1 MDKGDSFNILIVDDN
16 QNNLLSLH
24 TLISEYIEN
33 VFVFEANSGM
43 MALSVLIKQTID
55 LIILDVQMPD
65 MDGFETASLIKSR
78 KRTVEI
84 PIVFLTAA
92 YKSDDFKAKGYNIGA
107 ADYLTKPIDVP
118 QLIGKINSYL
128 RFIYQERQHSR
139 YERDLEE
146 KVQERTATLS
156 TINEQLIQEIAE
168 RKRTEENLKYAKEV
182 AEAANVAKSRFLAN
196 MSHEL
201 RTPLNAIIGYAEMLQ
216 EDATDLGY
224 EECLP
229 DLEKVRSAGKHLLEL
244 ISNILDISK
253 IEAGKMD
260 LMNEHFDLAFV
271 IRETIATFL
280 PIVEKNRNQFQIK
293 GIDDLSVKMFIDKTK
308 MCQILLNLLNN
319 ASKFTEN
326 GIITLA
332 IEYIG
337 AEEEGDET
345 WVDFRITDNGIGISP
360 EQISKLFQPFT
371 QADVSTT
378 RKYGGTGLGLTIVKQ
393 FTELMGGSVS
403 VTSAL
408 EQGSTFVVRLPTI
421 FDESLQE

>member
-33 VFVFEANSGM
+33 VFVYEANSGM
-43 MALSVLIKQTID
+43 GALSVLIKQTID

-65 MDGFETASLIKSR
+65 MDGFETASMIKSR
-78 KRTVEI
+78 KRTMSI

-92 YKSDDFKAKGYNIGA
+92 YKSDEFKAKGYNIGA

-139 YERDLEE
+139 YERDLQE
-146 KVQERTATLS
+146 KVQERTAELS
-156 TINEQLIQEIAE
+156 TINEQLMQEIAE

-182 AEAANVAKSRFLAN
+182 AEAANIAKSRFLAN

-201 RTPLNAIIGYAEMLQ
+201 RTPLNAIIGYTEMLE
-216 EDATDLGY
+216 EDAKDLGY
-224 EECLP
+224 DDCLP
-229 DLEKVRSAGKHLLEL
+229 DLKKVHSAGKHLLEL

-253 IEAGKMD
+253 IEAGKME
-260 LMNEHFDLAFV
+260 LFNERFDLAKM
-271 IRETIATFL
+271 IREMVGIFQ
-280 PIVEKNRNQFQIK
+280 PILEKNRNQFQLK
-293 GIDDLSVKMFIDKTK
+293 GVDGLSVEMFIDKTR
-308 MCQILLNLLNN
+308 MSQILLNLLNN
-319 ASKFTEN
+319 AAKFTES

-332 IEYIG
+332 VEYIKS
-337 AEEEGDET
+337 EEEDDDES
-345 WVDFRITDNGIGISP
+345 WVDFRITDNGIGMSQ
-360 EQISKLFQPFT
+360 EQIDKLFQPFT

-393 FTELMGGSVS
+393 FTELMGGNVS

-408 EQGSTFVVRLPTI
+408 EQGTTFVVRLPVI
-421 FDESLQE
+421 YGE

>member
-33 VFVFEANSGM
+33 VFVYEANSGM
-43 MALSVLIKQTID
+43 GALSVLIKQTID

-65 MDGFETASLIKSR
+65 MDGFETASMIKSR
-78 KRTVEI
+78 KRTMAI

-92 YKSDDFKAKGYNIGA
+92 YKSDEFKAKGYNIGA

-139 YERDLEE
+139 YERDLQE
-146 KVQERTATLS
+146 KVQERTAELS
-156 TINEQLIQEIAE
+156 TINEQLMQEIAE

-182 AEAANVAKSRFLAN
+182 AEAANIAKSRFLAN

-201 RTPLNAIIGYAEMLQ
+201 RTPLNAIIGYTEMLE
-216 EDATDLGY
+216 EDANDLGY
-224 EECLP
+224 DDCLP
-229 DLEKVRSAGKHLLEL
+229 DLEKVHSAGKHLLEL

-253 IEAGKMD
+253 IEAGKME
-260 LMNEHFDLAFV
+260 LFNERFDLAEM
-271 IRETIATFL
+271 IRELVGVFQ
-280 PIVEKNRNQFQIK
+280 PILEKNHNQFQLK
-293 GIDDLSVKMFIDKTK
+293 GVDGLSVEMFVDRTR
-308 MCQILLNLLNN
+308 MSQILLNLLNN
-319 ASKFTEN
+319 AAKFTEN

-332 IEYIG
+332 VEYIE
-337 AEEEGDET
+337 AEEYDDES
-345 WVDFRITDNGIGISP
+345 WIDFRITDNGIGMSQD
-360 EQISKLFQPFT
+360 QIGKLFQPFT
-371 QADVSTT
+371 QADASTT

-408 EQGSTFVVRLPTI
+408 EQGTTFVVRLPVI
-421 FDESLQE
+421 YEE

>member
-33 VFVFEANSGM
+33 VFVYEANSGM
-43 MALSVLIKQTID
+43 SALAVLIKQTID

-65 MDGFETASLIKSR
+65 MDGFETASMIKSR
-78 KRTVEI
+78 KRTMAI

-92 YKSDDFKAKGYNIGA
+92 YKSDEFKAKGYNIGA

-128 RFIYQERQHSR
+128 RFIYQERQHNR
-139 YERDLEE
+139 YERDLQE
-146 KVQERTATLS
+146 KVQERTAELS
-156 TINEQLIQEIAE
+156 TINEQLRGEIAE

-182 AEAANVAKSRFLAN
+182 AEAANIAKSRFLAN

-201 RTPLNAIIGYAEMLQ
+201 RTPLNAIIGYSEMLE
-216 EDATDLGY
+216 EDAKDLGY
-224 EECLP
+224 DDCLP
-229 DLEKVRSAGKHLLEL
+229 DLEKVHSAGKHLLEL

-253 IEAGKMD
+253 IEAGKME
-260 LMNEHFDLAFV
+260 LFNEHFDLSSMIQEMVSIFQPV
-271 IRETIATFL
+271 L
-280 PIVEKNRNQFQIK
+280 EKNHNQFQLK
-293 GIDDLSVKMFIDKTK
+293 GVEGLSVEMFIDKTR
-308 MCQILLNLLNN
+308 MSQILLNLLNN

-332 IEYIG
+332 VEYID
-337 AEEEGDET
+337 AEEDDEA
-345 WVDFRITDNGIGISP
+345 WVDFRITDNGIGMSQ
-360 EQISKLFQPFT
+360 EQIGKLFQPFT
-371 QADVSTT
+371 QADASTT

-393 FTELMGGSVS
+393 FTELMGGTVS

-408 EQGSTFVVRLPTI
+408 EQGTTFVVKLPVI
-421 FDESLQE
+421 YEA